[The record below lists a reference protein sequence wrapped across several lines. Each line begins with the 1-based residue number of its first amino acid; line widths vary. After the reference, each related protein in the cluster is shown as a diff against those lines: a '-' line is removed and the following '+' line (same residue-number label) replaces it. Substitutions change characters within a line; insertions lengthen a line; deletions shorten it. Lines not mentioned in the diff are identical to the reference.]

1 MCDVLLGTAEAL
13 GGSCLD
19 RPESTGIDPQAM
31 PRLLM
36 RRPRPPREVVLCA
49 HFLFK
54 RLAGAK
60 NGCFCEILRPSPPS
74 RVGCTVTRWG
84 SYLIRIDWVR
94 LDQKAMPRLFLTIPH
109 VSTLHFHEYAVFTTL
124 QIYIIWS
131 GALPWRPLEIMRPR
145 NQANGL
151 IRKPES
157 PEI

>member
-1 MCDVLLGTAEAL
+1 
-13 GGSCLD
+13 
-19 RPESTGIDPQAM
+19 M

-36 RRPRPPREVVLCA
+36 RRLRPPREVVLCA

-60 NGCFCEILRPSPPS
+60 NGCFCQFLRPSPPS
-74 RVGCTVTRWG
+74 RVGCTVTRWV

-131 GALPWRPLEIMRPR
+131 GALPLACVMVLGGELAFGIVPNSSRFFEHFDGARMEPV
-145 NQANGL
+145 
-151 IRKPES
+151 
-157 PEI
+157 